1 MKTGFSTSYKVHQLP
16 IPIFHFFWNKSLKKG
31 SSHFSRLSEREY
43 NHSTL
48 LFTSHWVNNYTIGI
62 SRSRSYFFVLKS
74 RSLNFSY
81 KNTCKKLSSQ
91 KKKNSCPGVMFTTSL
106 WDTKILHSHVVA
118 RCAGVDLCQPRAVPK
133 QLLQTT
139 PQDESHFYKKSFLKR
154 IR

>member
-81 KNTCKKLSSQ
+81 KNTSKKLSSQ
-91 KKKNSCPGVMFTTSL
+91 KKKLGSVRPSLNGEWNDIEYCIWSIKIWGCCRLGITTFS
-106 WDTKILHSHVVA
+106 
-118 RCAGVDLCQPRAVPK
+118 
-133 QLLQTT
+133 
-139 PQDESHFYKKSFLKR
+139 QDFKLKKSRFNTVNKPLFSLFLEE
-154 IR
+154 